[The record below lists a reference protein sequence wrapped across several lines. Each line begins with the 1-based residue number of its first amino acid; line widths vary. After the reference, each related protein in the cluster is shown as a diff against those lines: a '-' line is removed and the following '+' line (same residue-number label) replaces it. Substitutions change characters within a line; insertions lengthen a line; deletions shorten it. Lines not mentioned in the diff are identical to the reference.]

1 MWLCHK
7 PVRRGLSPCV
17 LAVYRARVAF
27 GVECLVNCEDDVAV
41 FERGSGCVDGSLE
54 GGGDVADDE
63 GSLALAFV
71 NPRGG
76 LAAVGR
82 VADDGVVLYWLAVR
96 RPVEAERTLTV
107 IDPFLCV
114 GTVEADQRS
123 RIGCCARR
131 RGLADRL
138 VGEERG
144 VLRDSEFVEGLEA
157 CTHEDAGVGEV
168 VDAVLVVVAGL

>member
-1 MWLCHK
+1 
-7 PVRRGLSPCV
+7 VRRWL
-17 LAVYRARVAF
+17 
-27 GVECLVNCEDDVAV
+27 DVM
-41 FERGSGCVDGSLE
+41 LE
-54 GGGDVADDE
+54 GGEGMSPMMR

-131 RGLADRL
+131 GARR
-138 VGEERG
+138 
-144 VLRDSEFVEGLEA
+144 
-157 CTHEDAGVGEV
+157 
-168 VDAVLVVVAGL
+168 

>member
-1 MWLCHK
+1 MRRWL
-7 PVRRGLSPCV
+7 
-17 LAVYRARVAF
+17 A
-27 GVECLVNCEDDVAV
+27 
-41 FERGSGCVDGSLE
+41 LE

-123 RIGCCARR
+123 RKSNRLLRQTRGSPIGWWVR
-131 RGLADRL
+131 
-138 VGEERG
+138 
-144 VLRDSEFVEGLEA
+144 S
-157 CTHEDAGVGEV
+157 V
-168 VDAVLVVVAGL
+168 VS

>member
-1 MWLCHK
+1 
-7 PVRRGLSPCV
+7 VRWGLRPCV

-63 GSLALAFV
+63 GSLALAFI

-96 RPVEAERTLTV
+96 MPV
-107 IDPFLCV
+107 
-114 GTVEADQRS
+114 DQR
-123 RIGCCARR
+123 G
-131 RGLADRL
+131 
-138 VGEERG
+138 
-144 VLRDSEFVEGLEA
+144 
-157 CTHEDAGVGEV
+157 H
-168 VDAVLVVVAGL
+168 

>member
-1 MWLCHK
+1 MRPEALPLWLCHK
-7 PVRRGLSPCV
+7 PVRRGLRPCV

-41 FERGSGCVDGSLE
+41 FERGSGCVDGLLE
-54 GGGDVADDE
+54 GGEGMSPMMR

-71 NPRGG
+71 NLRGG

-131 RGLADRL
+131 GARR
-138 VGEERG
+138 
-144 VLRDSEFVEGLEA
+144 
-157 CTHEDAGVGEV
+157 
-168 VDAVLVVVAGL
+168 

>member
-1 MWLCHK
+1 
-7 PVRRGLSPCV
+7 VRRW
-17 LAVYRARVAF
+17 LA
-27 GVECLVNCEDDVAV
+27 
-41 FERGSGCVDGSLE
+41 LE

-131 RGLADRL
+131 GARR
-138 VGEERG
+138 
-144 VLRDSEFVEGLEA
+144 
-157 CTHEDAGVGEV
+157 
-168 VDAVLVVVAGL
+168 